1 MKKITIIAGIVL
13 FNPEISRLKKNISTI
28 TNQVEK
34 IVLFDNGSSNIE
46 EIKEVTLGNSKL
58 ILIQSKKNI
67 GIAAALNRIFF
78 YSKKNFQADFILTV
92 DQDSVCPK
100 NLICEYLRFYD
111 LKIGIYTPEIT
122 DINVLN
128 NNESKK
134 KNNLETSEVKRC
146 ITSASLTSYDAWKSV
161 NGFDETMF
169 IDNVDFDF
177 CKRIRKKGYKIVKVN
192 SVSIK
197 HEIGHITV
205 HNTIFGRVLVKNHNS
220 FRKYYIA
227 RNTIYMARKDCNIFW
242 EVIACLRVAKQ
253 MLLVI
258 MFEKNKAQK
267 IKSLF
272 KGTYEGKKIKIEKK
286 WC

>member
-46 EIKEVTLGNSKL
+46 EIKEVALGNSKL

-67 GIAAALNRIFF
+67 GIAAALNRIFS

-100 NLICEYLRFYD
+100 NLIYEYLRFYD

-242 EVIACLRVAKQ
+242 EVIAYLRVAKQ
-253 MLLVI
+253 ILLVI